1 LLKHLIDAFAERDDP
16 RCAYKVEYDLLEI
29 VIMAICGVIAGA
41 ESWEDSALY
50 AQSKEAW
57 LKDFLALKHGIPS
70 HDTFRRVFML
80 IDPTHFEQCF
90 RHWVGQW
97 LGATQIGHVAIDGKT
112 IRHSFDRK
120 RDQSPLHLVSAWES
134 RAPCGVRPGSRRPQ
148 IQ

>member
-1 LLKHLIDAFAERDDP
+1 MLKHLINAFAEIDDP

-41 ESWEDSALY
+41 ESWEDIALY

-57 LKDFLALKHGIPS
+57 LKNFLALKHGIPS

-80 IDPTHFEQCF
+80 IDPTQFEQCF

-97 LGATQIGHVAIDGKT
+97 LGANPVGHVAIDGKT

-134 RAPCGVRPGSRRPQ
+134 RATCGVRSGSRRPQ